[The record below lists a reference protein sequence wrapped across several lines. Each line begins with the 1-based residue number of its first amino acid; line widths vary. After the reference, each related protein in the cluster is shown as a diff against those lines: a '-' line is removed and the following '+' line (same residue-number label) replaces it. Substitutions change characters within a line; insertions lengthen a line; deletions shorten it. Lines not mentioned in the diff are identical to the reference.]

1 MSLLDEI
8 VTKYGFDKL
17 NTLTYYPSIL
27 NFHNIENNKAID
39 KLSVANYQPVP
50 AKPNQM
56 KVVIKELV
64 NGDILRIISINND
77 FFVGNKTDII
87 HARGD
92 RIILDSKIVPMYKA
106 LSPFFGANMTN
117 NERLMVLYTVV
128 YNTNVYNNVDELKCV
143 LVEGF
148 TLKLNDVITLCRDNS
163 IEQIQEWVNT
173 LHQPFWSINTL
184 NRFGQAC
191 NIEPLSILEETTL
204 DTIPTNINDMKK
216 WLNKYKQSSLV
227 KEEKKEEKKAEPEQ
241 KEKTFTLDDII
252 QNTESKDINN
262 ISKED
267 DIDFLFPTEEKTVSI
282 PSKGII
288 IRALD
293 RSYIR
298 KVNISNY

>member
-27 NFHNIENNKAID
+27 DFHNIENNKAID
-39 KLSVANYQPVP
+39 KLSIANYQPIP
-50 AKPNQM
+50 PRPDNM
-56 KVVIKELV
+56 KVVIKELI
-64 NGDILRIISINND
+64 NGDIIRIISIDND
-77 FFVGNKTDII
+77 FFIGNKTDII

-92 RIILDSKIVPMYKA
+92 RIILDAKIVPMYKA
-106 LSPFFGANMTN
+106 LSSFFGSNMTN
-117 NERLMVLYTVV
+117 NERLMVLYAVI
-128 YNTNVYNNVDELKCV
+128 YNTNLYNGPDELQCV
-143 LVEGF
+143 LIEGF
-148 TLKLNDVITLCRDNS
+148 TLKLEDVISLCRDNN

-184 NRFGQAC
+184 NKFGNAC
-191 NIEPLSILEETTL
+191 NIEPLPVLEETTL
-204 DTIPTNINDMKK
+204 NTIPTKIEDMKK
-216 WLNKYKQSSLV
+216 WLNKYKQSSLKIEV
-227 KEEKKEEKKAEPEQ
+227 QHEQIKKP
-241 KEKTFTLDDII
+241 TLDDII

-267 DIDFLFPTEEKTVSI
+267 DIDFLFSKENKI
-282 PSKGII
+282 FAPSKGIV

-298 KVNISNY
+298 KININNY